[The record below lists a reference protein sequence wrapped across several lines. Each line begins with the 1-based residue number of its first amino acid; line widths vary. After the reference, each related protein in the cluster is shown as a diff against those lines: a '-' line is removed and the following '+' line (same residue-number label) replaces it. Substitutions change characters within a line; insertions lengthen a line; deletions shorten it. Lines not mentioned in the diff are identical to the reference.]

1 MPRTDEQSAGEPWVV
16 WSYEH
21 DAWWGADHSGYHT
34 DLMLAGLYT
43 AVEAQEIERNANRGR
58 IRNEEAMPL
67 RHALTGTLSKWGVA
81 IGRDRRVA
89 GRVLTLLDESAEQR
103 KTVRELRV
111 AGSLLSN
118 FAFNLEQRP
127 TLDARAVGHLRE
139 CRLAWDRTL
148 DAHAGL
154 VAQEPNR
161 NAGATIPETPK
172 ATAEGPSPSEDV

>member
-1 MPRTDEQSAGEPWVV
+1 MAGQPSEPWVV

-21 DAWWGADHSGYHT
+21 DAWWGAGHCGYYT

-43 AVEAQEIERNANRGR
+43 AVEAQEIEWNANRGR
-58 IRNEEAMPL
+58 IRKEAAMPL
-67 RHALTGTLSKWGVA
+67 RAALSASLSKWGV
-81 IGRDRRVA
+81 IPERGDQRVA
-89 GRVLTLLDESAEQR
+89 GRVLSLLDESAEQR

-127 TLDARAVGHLRE
+127 TLDAHAVGLLRE

-154 VAQEPNR
+154 LAQEPNR
-161 NAGATIPETPK
+161 NASATIPETRK